1 MPELFLSWGFWY
13 AVGGAVVVV
22 AATLLIVILMTARGI
37 EEEATRALEA
47 ARRVEENTAA
57 IPTLSGA
64 RDTLER
70 IRGHVDAVEEK
81 TGALVGALGGDA
93 GAREESPRGRQR

>member
-13 AVGGAVVVV
+13 AVGGAVVVI

-37 EEEATRALEA
+37 EKEAGRALEA
-47 ARRVEENTAA
+47 ARRVEENTGA
-57 IPTLSGA
+57 IPALSGA

-70 IRGHVDAVEEK
+70 IRGHVDAIAEK
-81 TGALVGALGGDA
+81 TGALGGAVGGDA
-93 GAREESPRGRQR
+93 GAPDRAPREWER